1 MANGDWPVASMS
13 EGKRECWGSHTLEYR
28 HLSMGVPRSTP
39 ADCAIR
45 DKSSDLQTD
54 KIQTILWDIS
64 DFKNLSNFLKC
75 KDLQMFGAQGQ
86 PSGIYL

>member
-1 MANGDWPVASMS
+1 MVTGQWPQCQRVRGSAGVPTHWSIDT
-13 EGKRECWGSHTLEYR
+13 CLWGL
-28 HLSMGVPRSTP
+28 PRSTP

-75 KDLQMFGAQGQ
+75 KGLQMFGAQGQ